1 MSTFNRDILEW
12 INYDNTIKAKNDN
25 IKDLR
30 LKRDNLEI
38 SILQHIKENNME
50 DNVFNITSMN
60 TQLKVN
66 KTNTKETISYKF
78 LEITLMKYFNNETKT
93 KELLDFIKNNRNCV
107 EKINLRRN

>member
-1 MSTFNRDILEW
+1 MSTFNRNILEW
-12 INYDNTIKAKNDN
+12 IDYDNTIKAKNEA
-25 IKDLR
+25 IKELR
-30 LKRDNLEI
+30 LKRDNLET
-38 SILQHIKENNME
+38 SILQHIQENNLE

-78 LEITLMKYFNNETKT
+78 LETTLMKYFNNETKT
-93 KELLDFIKNNRNCV
+93 KDLLDFIKNNRNCV

>member
-1 MSTFNRDILEW
+1 MSTFNRNILEW
-12 INYDNTIKAKNDN
+12 INYDNTIKTKNDD
-25 IKDLR
+25 IKKLR
-30 LKRDNLEI
+30 LKRDNLEN
-38 SILQHIKENNME
+38 SILQYIQENNME

-78 LEITLMKYFNNETKT
+78 LETTLMKYFKNETKT
-93 KELLDFIKNNRNCV
+93 KDLLDFIKNNRNCV

>member
-12 INYDNTIKAKNDN
+12 INYDNTIKSKNDD

-30 LKRDNLEI
+30 LKRDNLET
-38 SILQHIKENNME
+38 SILQHIQENNME

-78 LEITLMKYFNNETKT
+78 LETTLMKYFNNETKT
-93 KELLDFIKNNRNCV
+93 KELLDFIIKI
-107 EKINLRRN
+107 EK